1 MLLTVDVGAANRH
14 ESLMLALRLDAMP
27 AVCGRAGRP
36 RRRPRKL
43 HADKAYDHRRCREA
57 GRLRGIT
64 PRIARRG
71 IEANERLGRDRWVV
85 ERTLG
90 WLTSFRKLTIRYAR
104 RAEIHLAFL
113 ILGCAPICF
122 NRLHHEF

>member
-1 MLLTVDVGAANRH
+1 MDVGAANRH

-57 GRLRGIT
+57 GRLRGI
-64 PRIARRG
+64 
-71 IEANERLGRDRWVV
+71 EANERLGRDRWVV

-90 WLTSFRKLTIRYAR
+90 WLTSFRKLTSRYAC